1 MGSAPFAQEAGRFFI
16 ILFANV
22 PMGVC
27 GFGDAIV
34 MHMALTLCGMV
45 RGWEGG
51 RGWCI
56 WLGREGRKDES
67 LLGIFRRAVRLALDI
82 DSGEARDGTKCCC
95 VVFHLHHLYA
105 RRPVWAFWSHRL
117 SADR

>member
-22 PMGVC
+22 PMGLC

-45 RGWEGG
+45 RVQCAE
-51 RGWCI
+51 
-56 WLGREGRKDES
+56 
-67 LLGIFRRAVRLALDI
+67 A
-82 DSGEARDGTKCCC
+82 GE
-95 VVFHLHHLYA
+95 
-105 RRPVWAFWSHRL
+105 
-117 SADR
+117 

>member
-1 MGSAPFAQEAGRFFI
+1 MGSAPFAQEAGRFLI

-45 RGWEGG
+45 RGGGEGG
-51 RGWCI
+51 GGVSGWVGRGGKMKA
-56 WLGREGRKDES
+56 WLE
-67 LLGIFRRAVRLALDI
+67 I
-82 DSGEARDGTKCCC
+82 SGER
-95 VVFHLHHLYA
+95 YA
-105 RRPVWAFWSHRL
+105 FPRST
-117 SADR
+117 

>member
-1 MGSAPFAQEAGRFFI
+1 MGRAPFAQEAGRFFI

-45 RGWEGG
+45 RWEG
-51 RGWCI
+51 RGVMVRWVA
-56 WLGREGRKDES
+56 EGGNKSE
-67 LLGIFRRAVRLALDI
+67 
-82 DSGEARDGTKCCC
+82 
-95 VVFHLHHLYA
+95 
-105 RRPVWAFWSHRL
+105 
-117 SADR
+117 

>member
-1 MGSAPFAQEAGRFFI
+1 MGSSAPFVQEAARFFI

-45 RGWEGG
+45 R
-51 RGWCI
+51 
-56 WLGREGRKDES
+56 REGRG
-67 LLGIFRRAVRLALDI
+67 LMMWWLAEGG
-82 DSGEARDGTKCCC
+82 SETR
-95 VVFHLHHLYA
+95 
-105 RRPVWAFWSHRL
+105 
-117 SADR
+117 

>member
-27 GFGDAIV
+27 GFGDAII
-34 MHMALTLCGMV
+34 MHMALTLGGRV

-51 RGWCI
+51 RVCVS
-56 WLGREGRKDES
+56 GRVGRGGKMKACWE
-67 LLGIFRRAVRLALDI
+67 F
-82 DSGEARDGTKCCC
+82 SGER
-95 VVFHLHHLYA
+95 YA
-105 RRPVWAFWSHRL
+105 FPST
-117 SADR
+117 

>member
-34 MHMALTLCGMV
+34 MHMALTLCAMV
-45 RGWEGG
+45 SGWGWWGRRLG
-51 RGWCI
+51 RGD
-56 WLGREGRKDES
+56 RE
-67 LLGIFRRAVRLALDI
+67 
-82 DSGEARDGTKCCC
+82 
-95 VVFHLHHLYA
+95 
-105 RRPVWAFWSHRL
+105 
-117 SADR
+117 

>member
-1 MGSAPFAQEAGRFFI
+1 MANAGVPFAQEAGRFFI

-45 RGWEGG
+45 SVGCGGGG
-51 RGWCI
+51 RGR
-56 WLGREGRKDES
+56 GRRIGRRIQEN
-67 LLGIFRRAVRLALDI
+67 
-82 DSGEARDGTKCCC
+82 SG
-95 VVFHLHHLYA
+95 
-105 RRPVWAFWSHRL
+105 
-117 SADR
+117 